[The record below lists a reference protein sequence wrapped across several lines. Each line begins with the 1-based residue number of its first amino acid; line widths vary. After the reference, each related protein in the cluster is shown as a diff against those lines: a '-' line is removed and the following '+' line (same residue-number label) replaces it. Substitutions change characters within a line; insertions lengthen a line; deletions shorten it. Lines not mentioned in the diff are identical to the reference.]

1 MIENQDNPKQPFIA
15 RVDRF
20 FEDTKKETDQKRVLV
35 DWYLR
40 LEDTSQIRNRDFNS
54 YHIFKA
60 SRYFLKIFK
69 KKFQPKKSRKRKSSI
84 QAEKDEIFLYTGN
97 AIPRNIDAEA
107 IIWKCFVYNFKYRN
121 QVTKERKNDKL
132 YFCRKQF
139 DAKKGEDQAFCD
151 F

>member
-54 YHIFKA
+54 YHIFKD
-60 SRYFLKIFK
+60 SLYFLKIFK
-69 KKFQPKKSRKRKSSI
+69 KKNFSQKNLEKENRAYKPKKTKYFSTLVMPFL
-84 QAEKDEIFLYTGN
+84 EILT
-97 AIPRNIDAEA
+97 PRRSFGSVLSTISNIA
-107 IIWKCFVYNFKYRN
+107 
-121 QVTKERKNDKL
+121 TK
-132 YFCRKQF
+132 
-139 DAKKGEDQAFCD
+139 
-151 F
+151 